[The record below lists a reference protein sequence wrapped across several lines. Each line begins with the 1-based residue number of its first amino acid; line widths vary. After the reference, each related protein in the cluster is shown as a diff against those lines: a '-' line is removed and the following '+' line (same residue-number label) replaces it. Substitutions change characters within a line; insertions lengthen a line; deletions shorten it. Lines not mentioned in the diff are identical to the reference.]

1 MAVWIFIRISEL
13 RSKILPFDKKN
24 HFLFCILLTYSYL
37 CIVILKR
44 VARKG
49 ALSCA

>member
-1 MAVWIFIRISEL
+1 MKTVCSRCSIRW
-13 RSKILPFDKKN
+13 KNFKK
-24 HFLFCILLTYSYL
+24 LFGSLLTYPYL